1 MNRRNKNHQLMKIR
15 VKHAIILILLFYAQ
29 LNAQNN
35 TIDNI
40 YHQLKNAS
48 LAEKVELYN
57 QLSSYY
63 VSSDAQ
69 KAIHYA
75 NQALKIAHS
84 LNDHAGKAKAY
95 GNLGMGYYFFT
106 DYDSLLSYYQK
117 SLTTYESIGDQS
129 GITGLASRFYRM
141 DKFQK
146 ALDNYK
152 RSLLI
157 YLSNN
162 DVPNIVSTYL
172 NMGNVYKGLGN
183 QQSALENYNKA
194 LAQVP
199 EDDKAYQHERTA
211 LWENLGDIYYNQGEY
226 DKALAYYQLLHSA
239 YLQQSDSLSIAS
251 VLNNMGGVYYQKNQL
266 PTSHRMYREALD
278 LQIKQND
285 HHGASVSF
293 LNLAR
298 IYAKSNDNEQAIL
311 QHQKSILLA
320 KAIGNRN
327 LLQDN
332 YRMLALIYKNQ
343 NNFKKA
349 YEYQVLYANVSDV
362 LAGEKNAEQFVGT
375 LMMNDIEQK
384 KSENDILEAKNDNYR
399 LRLEKENLSM
409 WRLSFGFTILVV
421 LILVSIIYYR
431 YYLKRKENE
440 NLAAKVSEA
449 LQKQEEQQQIIVHQA
464 SLSSLGELA
473 AGIAHEINQPI
484 QNISLSA
491 EGIKFEL
498 MESQPNPLFIQQS
511 TDEIFE
517 DIVRVRE
524 IVDHIRIFSSGQKED
539 VQELFSLSECVNA
552 AMSMI
557 GRQYRNHHIQVQ
569 LNLDADIPQMVGNP
583 HKMEQIIHNLLSN
596 ARDAVNQMQDKN
608 PALKKEIVI
617 ETGSENGFVFIK
629 VRDNGVGIPYQKRTD
644 IFLPFVTTK
653 PLGKGTGLGLS
664 IAYRLTQ
671 EMSGRIEVQSRVMD
685 GTIMKAVFPVAENN
699 S

>member
-1 MNRRNKNHQLMKIR
+1 M
-15 VKHAIILILLFYAQ
+15 KHAILLLLLFYTHLSAQ
-29 LNAQNN
+29 DN

-40 YHQLKNAS
+40 HHQLKNAS

-57 QLSSYY
+57 QLSAYY
-63 VSSDAQ
+63 VASDAQ
-69 KAIHYA
+69 KAIGYA

-84 LNDHAGKAKAY
+84 LNDRSGKAKAY

-106 DYDSLLSYYQK
+106 DYDSLLNYYQK
-117 SLTTYESIGDQS
+117 SLTAYESVGDQS
-129 GITGLASRFYRM
+129 GITGLASRFYRL

-172 NMGNVYKGLGN
+172 NMGNVYKGLGD

-199 EDDKAYQHERTA
+199 HDDQAYQHERTA
-211 LWENLGDIYYNQGEY
+211 LWENLGDICYSEGEY
-226 DKALAYYQLLHSA
+226 DKALTYYKLLHSA
-239 YLQQSDSLSIAS
+239 YLQQGDSLSIAS

-278 LQIKQND
+278 MQIKQND

-298 IYAKSNDNEQAIL
+298 IYAKSDDNAQAIL

-332 YRMLALIYKNQ
+332 YRMLAMIYKKQ

-362 LAGEKNAEQFVGT
+362 LAGEKNAEQFVAT

-384 KSENDILEAKNDNYR
+384 KSENEILEAKNENYR

-421 LILVSIIYYR
+421 LILVFIIYYR

-440 NLAAKVSEA
+440 NLEAKVNEA

-498 MESQPNPLFIQQS
+498 MEPQPNSRFIQQS

-539 VQELFSLSECVNA
+539 VHELFSVSECVNA
-552 AMSMI
+552 AISMI
-557 GRQYRNHHIQVQ
+557 GRQYQNHHIHLQ
-569 LNLDADIPQMVGNP
+569 LNLDADVPEIKGNP

-596 ARDAVNQMQDKN
+596 ARDAVNQMQEKN
-608 PALKKEIVI
+608 PDLKKEIVI
-617 ETGSENGFVFIK
+617 ETGSETGYVFIK

-664 IAYRLTQ
+664 IAYRLAQ
-671 EMSGRIEVQSRVMD
+671 EMNGRIEVQSRVMD
-685 GTIMKAVFPVAENN
+685 GTIMKVVFPIAETIPIKQK
-699 S
+699 